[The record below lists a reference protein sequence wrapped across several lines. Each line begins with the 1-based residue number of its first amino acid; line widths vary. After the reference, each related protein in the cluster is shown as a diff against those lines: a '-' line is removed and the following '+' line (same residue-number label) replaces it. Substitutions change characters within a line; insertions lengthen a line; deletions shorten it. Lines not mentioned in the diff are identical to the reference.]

1 MKGIKD
7 IEREFSP
14 DNIKAPWKTQFITF
28 LYHIF
33 NSCLD
38 CINFSCQVRWLT
50 PGRPAWGAGISKD
63 RRTDHDVKSESRLYS
78 EFQACLGYKENLS
91 QASLSLGRLIQS
103 TQNSYLTTYIFYG
116 WINSFLISLFSF
128 LFKYSFLKT
137 QKTPTALI
145 YTVPLSLHLAS
156 KLWKGNDNQFR

>member
-1 MKGIKD
+1 MIKRRNKIISSDSTNSMKGIKD

-33 NSCLD
+33 HSCLD

-50 PGRPAWGAGISKD
+50 PGRPAWMAGISKD

-78 EFQACLGYKENLS
+78 EFQARLGYKENLS
-91 QASLSLGRLIQS
+91 KASLSLGRLIQS
-103 TQNSYLTTYIFYG
+103 TQNSF
-116 WINSFLISLFSF
+116 SSL
-128 LFKYSFLKT
+128 YSE
-137 QKTPTALI
+137 
-145 YTVPLSLHLAS
+145 TVPNHLYF
-156 KLWKGNDNQFR
+156 LWMN